1 MGVKGTLEY
10 QKFKKGIPLTRKG
23 ALLAQC
29 YECNGFEGDDCLAT
43 YCPLYQWSPY
53 NKSLKFK
60 VSDKQKPYPKA
71 LIEAGKRYREQKTG
85 AEGKG

>member
-1 MGVKGTLEY
+1 MGIKGALEY

-29 YECNGFEGDDCLAT
+29 YECNGFEGDDCLGT
-43 YCPLYQWSPY
+43 HCPLYQWSPY
-53 NKSLKFK
+53 NKSLKNRVLNK
-60 VSDKQKPYPKA
+60 EKPYPKA

-85 AEGKG
+85 DEF